1 MNRSL
6 LILAAAA
13 ATVTL
18 AGCGKQGPLERPAP
32 MWGAAAKARYDAE
45 KSSSEANQPSAP
57 KSTRE
62 QMDPATANR
71 PVGETQ
77 LPGINAPFGSR
88 PK

>member
-6 LILAAAA
+6 LIIAVGAML
-13 ATVTL
+13 V
-18 AGCGKQGPLERPAP
+18 AGCGKVGPLERPAP
-32 MWGAAAKARYDAE
+32 MWGAAAKARYEAE

-57 KSTRE
+57 KTNRE

-71 PVGETQ
+71 PVSETQ
-77 LPGINAPFGSR
+77 LPGINDPFGQR

>member
-6 LILAAAA
+6 VIIAVGAGAMLAAA
-13 ATVTL
+13 
-18 AGCGKQGPLERPAP
+18 CGKVGPLERPAP
-32 MWGAAAKARYDAE
+32 MFGAAAKARYEAE

-71 PVGETQ
+71 PVNETQ
-77 LPGINAPFGSR
+77 LPGINDPFGQR